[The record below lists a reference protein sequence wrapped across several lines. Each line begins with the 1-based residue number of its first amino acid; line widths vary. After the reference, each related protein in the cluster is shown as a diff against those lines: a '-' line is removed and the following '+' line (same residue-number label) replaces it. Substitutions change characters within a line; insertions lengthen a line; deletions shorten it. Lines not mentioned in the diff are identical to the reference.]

1 MGASLFRIGAS
12 AATIAALIG
21 LSACS
26 SSPTASASSGP
37 SLTATQPTA
46 TASAAP
52 SSTVT
57 SEAGIF
63 TGRNASMTDIEA
75 LARLAN
81 PKTGETWFSTPK
93 AIAAPSWAASN
104 PNLDPSSISW
114 FEFGM
119 RAGNTIV
126 GYVDQN
132 IQELFERSKGG
143 TWQWIGAPSARQPA
157 TGASGVSFGSAE
169 VPLNET
175 IYYDSLTLPA
185 QFTLPSGEPLEV
197 HENDRGGLAS
207 PGYTVANQPTGTT
220 VDALGGYSII
230 RYATPVTFVWAGI
243 YGVTAPSGVTY
254 QDLYYMLHTPYG
266 TYIPL
271 FYDPFPGLDAVT
283 WSVPTTFAT
292 DAFTYL
298 ADLNDISCGVWEK
311 DHNTIVVG
319 VPAAE
324 WTVGGKTSLGQ
335 SVYVPT
341 SSNRLL
347 QPLYDSYAAA
357 KSTAGQAALGLDAFR
372 TAPAFVGY
380 VIPGTSQWI
389 AYLNGAYS
397 GRAWC

>member
-1 MGASLFRIGAS
+1 MGASHIRIGAS
-12 AATIAALIG
+12 GATIAALIA

-26 SSPTASASSGP
+26 SDPTASASSGP

-46 TASAAP
+46 TASAGP
-52 SSTVT
+52 SPTVT
-57 SEAGIF
+57 SQAGVF
-63 TGRNASMTDIEA
+63 TGRNESMTDDEA
-75 LARLAN
+75 LARVAN
-81 PKTGETWFSTPK
+81 PKTGETWFSAPK
-93 AIAAPSWAASN
+93 TIGAPSWAAGN
-104 PNLDPSSISW
+104 PNLDPTSISW

-132 IQELFERSKGG
+132 IQELFERSQGG
-143 TWQWIGAPSARQPA
+143 TWQWIGAPSARQA
-157 TGASGVSFGSAE
+157 TMGASGVTFGSAE

-175 IYYDSLTLPA
+175 IYYDSLTLPS

-197 HENDRGGLAS
+197 HENDRGGLAI
-207 PGYTVANQPTGTT
+207 PGYTVANQPSGTT
-220 VDALGGYSII
+220 IDSLGGYSIL
-230 RYATPVTFVWAGI
+230 RYATPVTFVWTGS
-243 YGVTAPSGVTY
+243 YGVTAPAGVTY
-254 QDLYYMLHTPYG
+254 QDLYYMLRTPYG

-271 FYDPFPGLDAVT
+271 FYDPFTGLDAVT
-283 WSVPTTFAT
+283 WSVPTSFTS
-292 DAFTYL
+292 DAYSYL

-324 WTVGGKTSLGQ
+324 WTVGGTTSLGQ

-357 KSTAGQAALGLDAFR
+357 KSAAAQPAAGLDAFR

-380 VIPGTSQWI
+380 VIPGTSQWLV
-389 AYLNGAYS
+389 YLNGAYS

>member
-1 MGASLFRIGAS
+1 MGASLLRVGAS
-12 AATIAALIG
+12 AAMIAVLVT

-26 SSPTASASSGP
+26 SHPSASASSHP
-37 SLTATQPTA
+37 TVTHPTA

-52 SSTVT
+52 SPTATSTAAV
-57 SEAGIF
+57 F
-63 TGRNASMTDIEA
+63 TGRNASMTDDEA
-75 LARLAN
+75 LARLAS
-81 PKTGETWFSTPK
+81 PKTGETWFSNPRP
-93 AIAAPSWAASN
+93 IGAPSWAAGN
-104 PNLDPSSISW
+104 PNLDPSTISW
-114 FEFGM
+114 FELGM

-132 IQELFERSKGG
+132 IQELFERSQGG

-157 TGASGVSFGSAE
+157 TGASGVTFGSAA

-175 IYYDSLTLPA
+175 IYYDSLTLPSR
-185 QFTLPSGEPLEV
+185 FTLPSGEPLEV
-197 HENDRGGLAS
+197 HENDRGGLAN

-220 VDALGGYSII
+220 IDSLGGYSII
-230 RYATPVTFVWAGI
+230 RYTTPVTFVWAEV
-243 YGVTAPSGVTY
+243 YSVNAPAGVTY
-254 QDLYYMLHTPYG
+254 QDLYYMLRSPYG

-283 WSVPTTFAT
+283 WSVPTSIAS
-292 DAFTYL
+292 DASSYL
-298 ADLNDISCGVWEK
+298 ADLNDISCGLWEK
-311 DHNTIVVG
+311 DHNTIVIG
-319 VPAAE
+319 VPTAE
-324 WTVGGKTSLGQ
+324 WKVGGKTSLGQ

-357 KSTAGQAALGLDAFR
+357 KSKAGQPAATLDAFR

-380 VIPGTSQWI
+380 VIPGTSQWL